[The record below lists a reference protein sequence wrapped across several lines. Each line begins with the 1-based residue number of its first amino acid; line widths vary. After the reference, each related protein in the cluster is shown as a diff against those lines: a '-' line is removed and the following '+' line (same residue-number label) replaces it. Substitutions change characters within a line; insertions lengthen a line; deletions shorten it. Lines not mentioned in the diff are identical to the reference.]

1 MGLRT
6 TTHPVVLFVATL
18 AAAVALA
25 LPQVALAQES
35 AAVGTVYDQSLYDSL
50 VRKGMTRDEAR
61 CASAVSGA
69 TVQLE
74 RRTDGYFLPVDSGD
88 PAIAPNVNP
97 QLTDGDGSYGWTAS
111 EGDYRVAVTK
121 RGYWRLF
128 SSTVSDTSAVL
139 ALDLPLRRRPGTP
152 APKPRDCAP
161 VVDEPEPLPEPEPQ
175 PEPEPEPEPEPTDPS
190 DHDPQVNDPEP
201 APTCQF
207 RPVSAGVR
215 GRMVRSVVF
224 MLDGSVVK
232 RVNRP
237 DGDGRFGI
245 VVERRSLARGK
256 HVLRAKVTFVR
267 RAKRSPE
274 FLRLTIRR
282 CPERAAPK
290 LVKASPARCTTNRF
304 FAWVRGNRISSV
316 SFRLDGRQLK
326 AVSVADWRGRYG
338 VTIRPRKLSLG
349 RHVVTARIEFVDGS
363 HLEQRTVRLRFSKCS

>member
-1 MGLRT
+1 MR
-6 TTHPVVLFVATL
+6 
-18 AAAVALA
+18 
-25 LPQVALAQES
+25 QES
-35 AAVGTVYDQSLYDSL
+35 AAVGTVYDKGLYESL

-74 RRTDGYFLPVDSGD
+74 RRTDGYFLPVDADD

-97 QLTDGDGSYGWTAS
+97 QKTDGDGSYGWTAS

-121 RGYWRLF
+121 RGYWRLY

-139 ALDLPLRRRPGTP
+139 ALDLPLKRRPGTP
-152 APKPRDCAP
+152 PPKARDCAP
-161 VVDEPEPLPEPEPQ
+161 VVDEPEPL

-201 APTCQF
+201 AAAPTCQF
-207 RPVSAGVR
+207 RPVSAGIR
-215 GRMVRSVVF
+215 GRMVRRVVF
-224 MLDGSVVK
+224 MLDGRVVK
-232 RVNRP
+232 RANRP
-237 DGDGRFGI
+237 DSDGRFGI
-245 VVERRSLARGK
+245 VVERKSLSRGK

-267 RAKRSPE
+267 RAKRAPE
-274 FLRLTIRR
+274 SLRLVIRR

-290 LVKASPARCTTNRF
+290 LVKASPARCSTNPF

-326 AVSVADWRGRYG
+326 TVSVADWRGRYG
-338 VTIRPRKLSLG
+338 VTVRPGKLSLG
-349 RHVVTARIEFVDGS
+349 RHVVTARIELVNGS
-363 HLEQRTVRLRFSKCS
+363 NLEQRTVRLRFSKCS